1 MLHSTSQFPCLS
13 RLHEKRMRIQSAL
26 AYDFRLGIQK
36 WFENRQQICKNHE
49 HRNTSAKNN
58 KADQKLELWGVHRIT
73 PSPWSLQ
80 TNGCANER
88 HAKRHAKRHANR
100 WLPTTTHSSP
110 FQRRIELRLVKHS
123 RQDQGPKNTRR
134 ATDPST
140 SGKGIKS
147 LAN

>member
-1 MLHSTSQFPCLS
+1 MLKICHSTSQFPCLS

-26 AYDFRLGIQK
+26 AYDFRLGIEN
-36 WFENRQQICKNHE
+36 WFENRQPICKNHE
-49 HRNTSAKNN
+49 HRNTSTKNN
-58 KADQKLELWGVHRIT
+58 KTDQKLELWGVHRIT
-73 PSPWSLQ
+73 PSPWWNKWL
-80 TNGCANER
+80 CKWAPDKAPCR
-88 HAKRHAKRHANR
+88 NR